1 MCDFPNVE
9 NHDLELE
16 MLSSLCEEWDRRIES
31 LGAMFDQ
38 GYVDESL
45 ILCCCYI
52 AAIGNWLGKPGSDEK
67 EAFTK
72 ALLRYGDNELFG
84 RINPVRLYEAFQ
96 QVEEVWRPAALH
108 NRLRGCL
115 DTLKDQ
121 FYPWEEIARVC
132 RPVLTDEE
140 FDGLRE
146 YFWIGTFA
154 GLAHTITRCEGVR
167 HGMITVRGCGD
178 TVPGFPLFYPAL
190 RKVFD
195 RARSL
200 IMAGRLRIY

>member
-16 MLSSLCEEWDRRIES
+16 MLGSLCEEWDRRISFLPELFA
-31 LGAMFDQ
+31 LGHT
-38 GYVDESL
+38 DESL

-67 EAFTK
+67 EAFTR
-72 ALLRYGDNELFG
+72 ALLRYGDNDLFG
-84 RINPVRLYEAFQ
+84 RVNPRRLTEAFQ
-96 QVEEVWRPAALH
+96 QLEEVRRPADFH
-108 NRLRGCL
+108 GRLRGCL

-121 FYPWEEIARVC
+121 FYPWEEIA
-132 RPVLTDEE
+132 PVYRSVLSDEE
-140 FDGLRE
+140 FDALRE

-154 GLAHTITRCEGVR
+154 CHAYSITRCEGV
-167 HGMITVRGCGD
+167 HLGMITVRGCGD
-178 TVPGFPLFYPAL
+178 AVPGFPLFYPAL
-190 RKVFD
+190 RSIFD